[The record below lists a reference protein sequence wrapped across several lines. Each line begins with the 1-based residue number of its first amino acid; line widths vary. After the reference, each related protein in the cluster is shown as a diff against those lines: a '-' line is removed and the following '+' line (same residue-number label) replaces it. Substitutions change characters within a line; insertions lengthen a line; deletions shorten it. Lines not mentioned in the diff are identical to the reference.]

1 MAQFAALLDANA
13 LVPVALTDT
22 LLRLAER
29 DLYRPVWSEKI
40 LDEARRAILRV
51 HPEISPS
58 RVDARLRAMNEVFD
72 DACVIGWEPLL
83 EGLELPDRDD
93 RHVLAAAI
101 RGRAEVVVTAN
112 LSDFPDHVLN
122 PLGLHAISPDDFLL
136 DQLDLDS
143 SSTLAVL
150 ADQAGAMR
158 RPPASVED
166 VLCSLAAAG
175 APRFAS
181 EARAR
186 IR

>member
-13 LVPVALTDT
+13 LVPFALTDT

-72 DACVIGWEPLL
+72 DACVTGWEPLL

-112 LSDFPDHVLN
+112 LSDFPDQMLN
-122 PLGLHAISPDDFLL
+122 PLGLHAVSPDDFLL
-136 DQLDLDS
+136 DQLDLDP
-143 SSTLAVL
+143 SSTLEAL
-150 ADQAGAMR
+150 AAQAGAMR
-158 RPPASVED
+158 RPPASIED
-166 VLCSLAAAG
+166 VLSSLERAG
-175 APRFAS
+175 ARGFAA
-181 EARAR
+181 EVRAR